1 MSNEKETSDVKL
13 SEKLGF
19 MFYGAGGT
27 AIYYFRSYY
36 YVFFLTNVLYLDIA
50 FAGQIVAIGTIW
62 DAINDLL
69 IGYFVSKHIFRNG
82 EQLKPYSLF
91 IFPLALNTAMMFC
104 DFPVSTKVQGT
115 ISLVLYLLMSVFFT
129 FYTTSQNNIALVT
142 RSQQGRIALGTFNS
156 LGTTIG
162 TAFGSLA
169 CLPILKLMGAMDE
182 RGNLADG
189 KKFVWAASIIC
200 GVATVCV
207 MIYYF
212 TVHEKY
218 KASSE
223 GAKKLRFTQAM
234 KYLLKEK
241 LWVYN
246 VLQNIMIALNT
257 SLVTA
262 NLAYYATYEL
272 HSTSILTSIL
282 FINMLCSVA
291 VYPFIGKLS
300 KRFGRTK
307 TLYLAFAIMIAGKL
321 VFTLWPHSIVSAYVN
336 VVSIGVAT
344 GLGQVILGT
353 NRNEIADR
361 VDEREH
367 VRVDGLVGTSV
378 TFSLKIASAVATYL
392 TSSLLAKV
400 GFDGSLAVQSQDV
413 LNTLYGLMGWIPLII
428 IIVVVLLTTDFKA
441 LSKKKEAE

>member
-1 MSNEKETSDVKL
+1 MGIGEKSDVTL

-50 FAGQIVAIGTIW
+50 FAGLIVAIGTVW
-62 DAINDLL
+62 DAVNDLL
-69 IGYFVSKHIFRNG
+69 IGYLVSKRVFKNG

-104 DFPVSTKVQGT
+104 DFSVSQKVQGT

-142 RSQQGRIALGTFNS
+142 RSQRGRIALGTFNS

-169 CLPILKLMGAMDE
+169 CLPILKLMGAMDSN
-182 RGNLADG
+182 GNLADG
-189 KKFVWAASIIC
+189 TKFVWSASIIC

-207 MIYYF
+207 LIYYF

-218 KASSE
+218 QASSE
-223 GAKKLRFTQAM
+223 GARKLRFLDAM
-234 KYLLKEK
+234 RYLIKEK
-241 LWVYN
+241 LWAHN

-272 HSTSILTSIL
+272 HSTSIMTMIL
-282 FINMLCSVA
+282 LINMVCSLA
-291 VYPFIGKLS
+291 VYPFIGRLS
-300 KRFGRTK
+300 ARFGKTK
-307 TLYLAFAIMIAGKL
+307 TLYISFAIMILGKL
-321 VFTLWPHSIVSAYVN
+321 VFTLWPSSIVSAYIN
-336 VVSIGVAT
+336 VVSIGIAT
-344 GLGQVILGT
+344 GLGQVILSA

-361 VDEREH
+361 VDEKEH

-378 TFSLKIASAVATYL
+378 TFSLKIAAAISTYL
-392 TSSLLAKV
+392 TTALLRRV
-400 GFDGSLAVQSQDV
+400 GFDGSLAVQSQEV
-413 LNTLYGLMGWIPLII
+413 LKTLHGLMGWIPLAI
-428 IIVVVLLTTDFKA
+428 IIVIVLITADYSVFKRNVE
-441 LSKKKEAE
+441 KN

>member
-1 MSNEKETSDVKL
+1 MDQPSEKSDVKL

-36 YVFFLTNVLYLDIA
+36 YLFFLTNVLYLDIT
-50 FAGQIVAIGTIW
+50 FAGQIIAIGTVW
-62 DAINDLL
+62 DAVNDLL
-69 IGYFVSKHIFRNG
+69 IGYLVSKHVFKNG

-104 DFPVSTKVQGT
+104 SFPVSTKIQGT

-169 CLPILKLMGAMDE
+169 CLPILKMMGAMDE
-182 RGNLADG
+182 KGNLADG
-189 KKFVWAASIIC
+189 KKFVWAATIIC
-200 GVATVCV
+200 AVATACV
-207 MIYYF
+207 MVYYF

-218 KASSE
+218 KADKQ
-223 GAKKLRFTQAM
+223 GAKNLKFTDAL

-241 LWVYN
+241 LWIYN

-272 HSTSILTSIL
+272 NSTSILTKIL
-282 FINMLCSVA
+282 LINMLCSLA

-300 KRFGRTK
+300 AKFGRTR
-307 TLYLAFAIMIAGKL
+307 TLYIAFGIMALGKL
-321 VFTLWPHSIVSAYVN
+321 IFSIYPSSIISAYVN

-344 GLGQVILGT
+344 GLGQVVLGA

-392 TSSLLAKV
+392 TTALLQRV
-400 GFDGSLAVQSQDV
+400 GFDGSLPVQPPEV
-413 LNTLYGLMGWIPLII
+413 LRTLHGLMGWIPLAII
-428 IIVVVLLTTDFKA
+428 AVVVLLTTDFKA
-441 LSKKKEAE
+441 IKKNK

>member
-1 MSNEKETSDVKL
+1 MNNEQNQSDVKL

-62 DAINDLL
+62 DAVNDLL
-69 IGYFVSKHIFRNG
+69 IGYYVSKHKFKNG
-82 EQLKPYSLF
+82 ERLKPYSLF
-91 IFPLALNTAMMFC
+91 IFPLALNTIMMFC

-115 ISLVLYLLMSVFFT
+115 ISLILYLLVSVFFT
-129 FYTTSQNNIALVT
+129 FYTTSQNNIALVSRT
-142 RSQQGRIALGTFNS
+142 TQGRVALGTFNS

-169 CLPILKLMGAMDE
+169 CLPILKLMGAMDQK
-182 RGNLADG
+182 GNLADG
-189 KKFVWAASIIC
+189 KKFVWAATVIC
-200 GVATVCV
+200 GVAVICV
-207 MIYYF
+207 MIYF
-212 TVHEKY
+212 FSVHEKY
-218 KASSE
+218 EAAVDETKS
-223 GAKKLRFTQAM
+223 LRFTSAM

-241 LWVYN
+241 LWIYN

-272 HSTSILTSIL
+272 HSTSIMTMIL
-282 FINMLCSVA
+282 LINMLCSLA
-291 VYPFIGKLS
+291 VYPFMGKLTA
-300 KRFGRTK
+300 KFGRTK
-307 TLYLAFAIMIAGKL
+307 TLYLAFFIMALGKAIFSI
-321 VFTLWPHSIVSAYVN
+321 WPQNIISAYIN

-344 GLGQVILGT
+344 GMGQIILGT

-378 TFSLKIASAVATYL
+378 TFSLKIASAIATYL
-392 TSSLLAKV
+392 TTALLNHS
-400 GFDGSLAVQSQDV
+400 GFDGTLAEQSQTV
-413 LNTLYGLMGWIPLII
+413 LNTLHGLMGWIPLII
-428 IIVVVLLTTDFKA
+428 IAVIVLITTDFKE
-441 LSKKKEAE
+441 LKKNK